1 MTTRS
6 ALFTLTFASLVGCAP
21 KPILQHVVLIDLKDD
36 ASTAALVVDCDRLL
50 PQIPA
55 VATYWCG
62 TPATAPEFNRLGVD
76 SQYDV
81 ALCVGFKSAED
92 YRAYLIHE
100 DHLELVENWKPHMS
114 WIKIHDVQIETWASG
129 PTTLAKP

>member
-6 ALFTLTFASLVGCAP
+6 ALFTLTFASLVGCTP
-21 KPILQHVVLIDLKDD
+21 KSTLQHVVLIDLKDD

-62 TPATAPEFNRLGVD
+62 TPATAPEFNRPGVD
-76 SQYDV
+76 SQYNV

-92 YRAYLIHE
+92 YRAYLTHE

-114 WIKIHDVQIETWASG
+114 WIRIHDVQIETSTSS